1 MPLRTKENYL
11 KTMYVL
17 DEEKGVISLSDL
29 GKRLGVSIPTVNS
42 MAKRLHDDGWVI
54 YKKYQPVELTEMGK
68 KEAALIIRRHRI
80 AEMFLV
86 EKLHFGW
93 EEVHDIAE
101 EIEHINSEIF
111 FNRMNELLGNPAFDP
126 HGSPIPDKNGNISCD
141 NYLKLSETEQG
152 DELILKALTEDNN
165 EFLKFLNSK
174 KLRLGIKIVV
184 NHVETF
190 DKSMTISYNES
201 EVTLSREVCERLFV
215 ERLEKN
221 K

>member
-54 YKKYQPVELTEMGK
+54 YKKYQPVKLTEMGK